1 MRGDVSTT
9 FTILAGGSM
18 KRQSELLVA
27 LDVGGQQHSVILAR
41 EHQAV
46 EEFEITHDQHGFGE
60 FFTRIERIR
69 QAGETVWV
77 IVEGAGGWLRPLDQQ
92 ILQKNY
98 RLLAVQNRKMA
109 RFREIFAGAAKTDRL
124 DAKRACQLLSFHRQ
138 YPSERAVCEPVVAIP
153 EVNRRLRLLSRYRR
167 QLVAEKQR
175 LIHRLRAHLQAV
187 APGLIAMTKRV
198 EYLRFLRFLSSRPCL
213 SQLARMRPQSLL
225 KIRGIGPQ
233 RCRKIQQ
240 WQKQVCWGQ
249 DADWIHLW
257 VHNDIQRFLQLH
269 QQVQQLE
276 EQLGQ
281 LGQESTLYGQLR
293 SIPGFGPVHS
303 SELAGEIGTLKRF
316 ATSDSLALYLGVAPI
331 EHSSGRRQGQRRA
344 KLVNRRAK
352 NALCQ
357 AVNHHRNEVDQSRR
371 YYQRKYQEKG
381 QRHTKAI
388 RALARHMVRV
398 IWSMAKNN
406 RHYILKEAA

>member
-1 MRGDVSTT
+1 
-9 FTILAGGSM
+9 M

-27 LDVGGQQHSVILAR
+27 VDVGGQQHSVIVAR
-41 EHQAV
+41 EHEAL
-46 EEFEITHDQHGFGE
+46 EEFEITHNQPGFRK
-60 FFTRIERIR
+60 FFARIERAR
-69 QAGETVWV
+69 EGGETVWV

-92 ILQKNY
+92 ILQRDY
-98 RLLAVQNRKMA
+98 RLLTVQNHKMA
-109 RFREIFAGAAKTDRL
+109 RFREVFATAAKNDRL
-124 DAKRACQLLSFHRQ
+124 DARRACQLLSFHRQ
-138 YPSERAVCEPVVAIP
+138 YPRERAVCEPVVAIP

-187 APGLIAMTKRV
+187 APGLIVMTKRV
-198 EYLRFLRFLSSRPCL
+198 ENLWFLRFLSSRTRL
-213 SQLARMRPQSLL
+213 SQLARMRTQSLL
-225 KIRGIGPQ
+225 KIGGIGPQ

-240 WQKQVCWGQ
+240 WQKQICWGP
-249 DADWIHLW
+249 DADCLHLW
-257 VHNDIQRFLQLH
+257 VRHDIQRFLQLH
-269 QQVQQLE
+269 EQVQQLE

-281 LGQESTLYGQLR
+281 LGQESTLYGQLK
-293 SIPGFGPVHS
+293 SIPGFGVVYS
-303 SELAGEIGTLKRF
+303 SALAGEIGTLKRF
-316 ATSDSLALYLGVAPI
+316 ASPDSLALYLGVAPV

-357 AVNHHRNEVDQSRR
+357 AVSHHRMEVEQSRR

-381 QRHTKAI
+381 QRHTKAV

-406 RHYILKEAA
+406 RHYLIQEAA